1 MLAAHLLHSVSQLDD
16 AENRATL
23 AQATHVAVSPTFPLD
38 RAAEAAPNALF
49 LVSFNAAKLYY
60 GDRGR
65 NPAWNAMRAPL
76 LERKREDGSPAFLY
90 PGQPKDPGDPTPHL
104 GLIEPTLENAE
115 AYAREITDRLI
126 ELRDSRPEGYRVEAY
141 IDDAP
146 RTVPQR
152 LQREGDIHQHGRW
165 SAYLTCLL
173 ANLPWLPFV
182 NCAGDPPAPYV
193 TPTCEAPRTRPQQM
207 ANLMLGR
214 FFGDGGDP
222 GSVYHGIL
230 WGSEVGVPGLFM
242 PGRYLR

>member
-38 RAAEAAPNALF
+38 KAVEAAPQALF
-49 LVSFNAAKLYY
+49 LVSFNAKALYF
-60 GDRGR
+60 GDKGR
-65 NPAWNAMRAPL
+65 NPWWNGVRSRL
-76 LERKREDGSPAFLY
+76 LERKREDGSHAFLY
-90 PGQPKDPGDPTPHL
+90 ADQSKDPGDPTPHL

-115 AYAREITDRLI
+115 AWAKEITDRLI
-126 ELRDSRPEGYRVEAY
+126 ALRDGWPGSCVEAY

-146 RTVPQR
+146 RVLPRR
-152 LQREGDIHQHGRW
+152 LERGGDIHQQGRW
-165 SAYLTCLL
+165 EGYLSCLL
-173 ANLPWLPFV
+173 TNLPGLPYV
-182 NCAGDPPAPYV
+182 NCGGDPPAPYV
-193 TPTCEAPRTRPQQM
+193 TPTCEAPRTNPQQM

-214 FFGDGGDP
+214 FFGEGGDP